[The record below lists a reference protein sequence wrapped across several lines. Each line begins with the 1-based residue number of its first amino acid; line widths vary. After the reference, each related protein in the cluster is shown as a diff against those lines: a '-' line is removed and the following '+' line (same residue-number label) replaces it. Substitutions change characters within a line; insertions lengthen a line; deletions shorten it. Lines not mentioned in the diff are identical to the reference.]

1 MTSEPIDATGTN
13 PTTTAGHVRGTA
25 RLSQR
30 HGAEFTRIWGMGDHR
45 PERVVTNDEIC
56 QYIDSSDEWI
66 RERSGIVTRHQ
77 AGPDESVVDMA
88 ASAGRAAIGHAGI
101 DPARIGAVIV
111 ATLSHPYQTPAA
123 ATLVAEAVG
132 ARGAAAFDL
141 SAACSG
147 YCYGISL
154 ADDMIRSGNSD
165 FVLVIGVE
173 KMSDFRD
180 WTDRGTAFVFG
191 DGAGAAVVG
200 PSESPGIGPSVW
212 GADGSGYDLIKQ
224 SPDWVTFR
232 RVLDDP
238 NSTPQDRRWPWI
250 DMVGPS
256 VFRWAAFKMAPIALR
271 AVQAAGLSVADLDVF
286 VPHQANTRIID
297 AIVKQLKL
305 PEHVVVAREDI
316 ADMANT
322 SAASVPLAT
331 TRLLREG
338 RAKTGDVSLQ
348 FGFGAGLTWAAQVV
362 VLP

>member
-1 MTSEPIDATGTN
+1 MTTPDTG
-13 PTTTAGHVRGTA
+13 AGEAPRERPAVTLRP
-25 RLSQR
+25 RR
-30 HGAEFTRIWGMGDHR
+30 GAEFSRIWGMGDYR
-45 PERVVTNDEIC
+45 PERIITNDEIC
-56 QYIDSSDEWI
+56 EFIDSSDEWI

-77 AGPDESVVDMA
+77 AAPDESVVDMSVA
-88 ASAGRAAIGHAGI
+88 AGRAAIESAGI
-101 DPARIGAVIV
+101 DPAQIGTVIV
-111 ATLSHPYQTPAA
+111 ATLCHPYQTPAA
-123 ATLVAEAVG
+123 ATLVAQSVG
-132 ARGAAAFDL
+132 ATNAAAFDL

-154 ADDMIRSGNSD
+154 ADDLVRGGGAE

-200 PSESPGIGPSVW
+200 PSDTPGIGPTVW

-224 SPDWVTFR
+224 STDWVTFR
-232 RVLDDP
+232 RAIEDP
-238 NSTPQDRRWPWI
+238 NSTPEDRRWPFI

-256 VFRWAAFKMAPIALR
+256 VFRWAAFKMAPIAR
-271 AVQAAGLSVADLDVF
+271 QAVEAAGITVDDLDVF

-338 RAKTGDVSLQ
+338 RAKSGDICLQ

>member
-1 MTSEPIDATGTN
+1 MTLRP
-13 PTTTAGHVRGTA
+13 R
-25 RLSQR
+25 R
-30 HGAEFTRIWGMGDHR
+30 GAEFNRIWGMGDYR
-45 PERVVTNDEIC
+45 PERIITNDEIC
-56 QYIDSSDEWI
+56 EFIDSSDEWI

-77 AGPDESVVDMA
+77 AARRVGRRHVRRRR
-88 ASAGRAAIGHAGI
+88 ASGHRGAGI
-101 DPARIGAVIV
+101 DPAQIGTVIV
-111 ATLSHPYQTPAA
+111 ATLCHPYQTPAA
-123 ATLVAEAVG
+123 ATLVAQSVG
-132 ARGAAAFDL
+132 ATNAAAFDL

-147 YCYGISL
+147 YYYGISL
-154 ADDMIRSGNSD
+154 ADDLVRGGGAE

-200 PSESPGIGPSVW
+200 PSDTPGIGPTVW

-224 SPDWVTFR
+224 STDWVTFR
-232 RVLDDP
+232 RDPQDP
-238 NSTPQDRRWPWI
+238 NSTPEDRRWPFI

-256 VFRWAAFKMAPIALR
+256 VFRWAAFKMAIAR
-271 AVQAAGLSVADLDVF
+271 QAVEAAGITVDDLDVF

-338 RAKTGDVSLQ
+338 RAKSGDICLQ